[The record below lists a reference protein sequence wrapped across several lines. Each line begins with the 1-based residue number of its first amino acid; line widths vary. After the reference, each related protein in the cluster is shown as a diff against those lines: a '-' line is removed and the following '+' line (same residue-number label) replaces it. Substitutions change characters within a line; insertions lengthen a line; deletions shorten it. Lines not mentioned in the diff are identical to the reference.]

1 MTINDIMLRDIA
13 EAERKEREREEAK
26 ADWRRDMT
34 TKRDRRRWNVL
45 ECAAFLLAIATL
57 AFLAWCLISDTPH
70 RRGIFGGNESAGREC
85 VPAK

>member
-13 EAERKEREREEAK
+13 EAKRKEREREEAK

-34 TKRDRRRWNVL
+34 TKRDRWRWNVL

-70 RRGIFGGNESAGREC
+70 RRGFFGGNESRTEQGA
-85 VPAK
+85 PAK